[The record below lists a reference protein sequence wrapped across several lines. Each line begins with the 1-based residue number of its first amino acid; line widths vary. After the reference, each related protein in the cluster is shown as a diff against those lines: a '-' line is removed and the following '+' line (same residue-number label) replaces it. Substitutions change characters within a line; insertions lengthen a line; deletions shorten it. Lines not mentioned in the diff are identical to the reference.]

1 MRSNPTRYQKWELS
15 LMNDTKNLEYYLS
28 LPYKIMLYPAEEGGF
43 VVEVPELPGCLSQGE
58 IREEALVM
66 IEDAKIAWLQVA
78 LETGREIPGPAK
90 EEETYS
96 GKFVLRIPKSL
107 HKDLAKRAKD
117 ENVSLNQ
124 LATYLLSSAMGKSP
138 SIKK

>member
-1 MRSNPTRYQKWELS
+1 MTN
-15 LMNDTKNLEYYLS
+15 NTKNLDYYLS

-43 VVEVPELPGCLSQGE
+43 VVEIPELPGCISQGE
-58 IREEALVM
+58 TREEALAM

-78 LETGREIPGPAK
+78 MESGHEIPEPVQK
-90 EEETYS
+90 DENFS

-107 HKDLAKRAKD
+107 HRDLVKRAKD
-117 ENVSLNQ
+117 ENASLNQ
-124 LATYLLSSAMGKSP
+124 LVTYLLSTAVSKS